1 MDLKNKTAAV
11 TGAASGIGRAL
22 SVKLAKAGCR
32 LALGDVDVKGMA
44 ETADMIS
51 EIGGYATIHPVDMGH
66 RDQVYAFADAV
77 IKHHGK
83 VQILV
88 NNAGVT
94 LTALIE
100 EMEDADFEWVMN
112 INFWGMVH
120 GARAFLPH
128 LKSHGNAH
136 IVNVSSVFGLC
147 GIPTQA
153 AYNSSKFAI
162 RGFTESLSQ
171 ELHGTGVSV
180 SIVFPGGILTNI
192 ARNGR
197 FKSKSDLVSDKSSV
211 VAMHEKLSFTS
222 ADTAAQRIIRAIS
235 KKQKRVLIGID
246 AYLLDIIQRLFPS
259 AYQSFLR
266 LLISRRNNLLQEQT
280 P

>member
-1 MDLKNKTAAV
+1 VD
-11 TGAASGIGRAL
+11 IG
-22 SVKLAKAGCR
+22 
-32 LALGDVDVKGMA
+32 D
-44 ETADMIS
+44 
-51 EIGGYATIHPVDMGH
+51 

-77 IKHHGK
+77 IKHHGN
-83 VQILV
+83 VQILI

-100 EMEDADFEWVMN
+100 EMTDLDFEWVMN

-120 GARAFLPH
+120 ATRAFLPN
-128 LKSHGNAH
+128 LKSNDHAH

-171 ELHGTGVSV
+171 ELNETGVSV

-197 FKSKSDLVSDKSSV
+197 FKSNSNLLKDKSDI
-211 VAMHEKLSFTS
+211 VALHQKLSFTS
-222 ADTAAQRIIRAIS
+222 ADAAAERIIYAIV
-235 KKQKRVLIGID
+235 KKKKRVLIGFD
-246 AYLLDIIQRLFPS
+246 AYLLDMVQRLLPS
-259 AYQSFLR
+259 AYQSILSYLIARRHHLLR
-266 LLISRRNNLLQEQT
+266 NQ
-280 P
+280 